1 MPLSDLGILVA
12 SLLLLTLGAEFL
24 VRGSVALA
32 ERLGMSSFVIG
43 LTIVGFGTS
52 TPELVTSLRAALG
65 DHSDIAVGNVVG
77 SNIFNIALILGVA
90 ALICPI
96 PVHLKSVQREVWVV
110 IAAGAAPW
118 LAFATG
124 GEVGPVV
131 GGVFVAFFVWQI
143 WSSIARGRSEGRE
156 LLPELD
162 TVGVPVKTAGIGA
175 WLPILLVAVG
185 LALLVAGASLLIDS
199 ASAIARSLGVSEL
212 AIALTIVAGGTSA
225 PELVTSVVAALR
237 KQPEIAVGNILGS
250 NIFNVFFILGLTGVI
265 TPQAVSPQVMAL
277 DTPMM
282 FATSLAL
289 LPVMGRGAHISRT
302 EGAVLVIGY
311 VTYVWVLF
319 AFAPGWFPAV
329 K

>member
-1 MPLSDLGILVA
+1 MPLTDLGILLA
-12 SLLLLTLGAEFL
+12 SLLLLTLGAELL

-65 DHSDIAVGNVVG
+65 GQDDIAVGNVVG
-77 SNIFNIALILGVA
+77 SNIFNIALILGVS

-110 IAAGAAPW
+110 ILAGAAPW
-118 LAFATG
+118 LAFTTG
-124 GEVGPVV
+124 GEVGRVV
-131 GGVFVAFFVWQI
+131 GGVFVAFFVWQM
-143 WSSIARGRSEGRE
+143 WSSIVRGRSEGQD

-162 TVGVPVKTAGIGA
+162 TVGAPVKTAGIGA

-185 LALLVAGASLLIDS
+185 LALLVLGANLLIDS

-225 PELVTSVVAALR
+225 PELVTSVVAAVR

-250 NIFNVFFILGLTGVI
+250 NIFNIFLILGLTGAI

-277 DTPMM
+277 DTPVM
-282 FATSLAL
+282 FAVSLAL

-311 VTYVWVLF
+311 VAYIWVLF
-319 AFAPGWFPAV
+319 AFAPGWFPTV
-329 K
+329 R